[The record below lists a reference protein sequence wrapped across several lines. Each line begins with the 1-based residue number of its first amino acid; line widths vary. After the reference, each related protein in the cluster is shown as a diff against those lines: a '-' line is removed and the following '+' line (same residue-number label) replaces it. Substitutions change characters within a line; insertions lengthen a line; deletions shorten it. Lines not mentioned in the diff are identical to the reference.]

1 MAPNPTYDPPNVQLG
16 RLMVDARRR
25 GLDFEAWWQEA
36 VEPGK
41 EVLTSM
47 DNPPAGAVRW
57 PSDYHERGD
66 WKAAVDETKG
76 AWQRS
81 FERGAPSRGDLALA
95 ILADYLGV
103 EVEEEDDDLD
113 AEAAE
118 LAELMVAA

>member
-66 WKAAVDETKG
+66 WKVAVDGTKEG
-76 AWQRS
+76 WRRA
-81 FERGAPSRGDLALA
+81 FERHEPSAGDLALEL
-95 ILADYLGV
+95 LADSLGLLI
-103 EVEEEDDDLD
+103 EDRDDELA

-118 LAELMVAA
+118 LADLMAAA